1 MGSELILPHL
11 GVHDSFLFETT
22 EEEVHGI
29 DLAPQVAIVLAIVA
43 PSQVTKTSC
52 HICTWSKK

>member
-1 MGSELILPHL
+1 MYTLEFIIPLYFKTTDEDAH
-11 GVHDSFLFETT
+11 GV
-22 EEEVHGI
+22 
-29 DLAPQVAIVLAIVA
+29 DLTPQVAIVLAIVA